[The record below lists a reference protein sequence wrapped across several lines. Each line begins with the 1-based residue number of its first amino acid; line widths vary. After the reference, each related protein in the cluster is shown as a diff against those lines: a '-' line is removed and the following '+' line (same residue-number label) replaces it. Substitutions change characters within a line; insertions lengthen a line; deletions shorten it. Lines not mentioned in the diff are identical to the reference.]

1 MGGSKMAK
9 ITVFECDI
17 CKSQSKKI
25 NSLKFE
31 NQIILLSNE
40 DNKPTV
46 GTPTISSYEVCSDKC
61 AIEALCRML
70 GVNIVEEGEI
80 PSRRTFNNLQLTLDI
95 MPS

>member
-17 CKSQSKKI
+17 CKAQSKKI
-25 NSLKFE
+25 NALKFE
-31 NQIILLSNE
+31 VQTILLSNE

-46 GTPTISSYEVCSDKC
+46 GTPTISYCEVCSDKC

-70 GVNIVEEGEI
+70 GADIVEGGEV
-80 PSRRTFNNLQLTLDI
+80 STRRTFDNLQLTLDI